1 MKRNGSRALEVVIG
15 VLVLAVIAFAALSL
29 GDAL

>member
-1 MKRNGSRALEVVIG
+1 MKRNGSRTTEVIIG
-15 VLVLAVIAFAALSL
+15 ILVLAVIAFAALSL